1 MADKPRLVLIDGHA
15 LAYRAYF
22 ALTRASEDS
31 RWITKSGEPTAGTY
45 GFTSVLLRLL
55 EHDHPEYLAVSFDT
69 GKTFRDDL
77 YPDYKATR
85 DKMPDDLRPQLER
98 IREVVAAFGIPILE
112 ADGFEADDVLGTVAR
127 LAEKGKVRVH
137 ILTGDRDLLQ
147 LVDDR
152 VHVLLAGQKLSEAV
166 DYGPDEVE
174 NRFGVSPEQF
184 VDYKALVGDSSD
196 NIPGVRGIG
205 EKTAVTLLKEL
216 GSLANIYEHLDA
228 VPERFRSK
236 LMEGHDSALLSQKLS
251 RIVTDVPVT
260 FDLEACRARDYDRER
275 VVALFRELEFRSL
288 ADRIAPS
295 ASTTGRQM
303 SMFAAAA
310 ATTSEQVGKATIVSD
325 VKALAALARRLEAAQ
340 QIAFDVETTSTDPMR
355 AELVGISVATEAGTG
370 FYIPVGHNPAFAG
383 GPQLPLDA
391 AIDALQGP
399 LTDPK
404 KPKVGHNLKYDFVVL
419 GRHGLR
425 AAPLSFDTMLAE
437 WLCDPSSRN
446 LGLKSLAFVRLGLE
460 MTPITH
466 LIGSGRNQRSM
477 ADVPIADAGPYAA
490 ADAEVCLRLMPEL
503 ARELG
508 DKQQLALFQDVEM
521 PLVSVLAD
529 MEIEG
534 VALDV
539 EFLASLSASMAG
551 RLAEIEA
558 GIYQQVGYSFNIN
571 STQQLSAV
579 LFKDLKLS
587 PPDRTR
593 RTSAGH
599 LSTAASVLDE
609 LRHAHPVVDLIIEQ
623 REIAKLKSTYA
634 DALPLEVNPATRR
647 VHTSYSQTGAVTGR
661 LASSDPN
668 LQNIP
673 IRTELGRLIRQ
684 AFIAAPG
691 KSLISVDYS
700 QIELRIVAHMSE
712 DPAMIKAFQEDQDI
726 HAATAAAVFGTP
738 PGGVTQEMRR
748 RAKAVNFGLIYG
760 MSPFGLSRSTDLT
773 LAEAEEF
780 VRVYFQRFPGVRQ
793 FLDQVRRRAAEVGH
807 VETMLGRRRYFPQ
820 LMQGATAVPEQA
832 RSRAEREAINAPIQG
847 TAADIIKL
855 AMLKLPGAL
864 NQAGL
869 SARMLL
875 QVHDELV
882 FECPEAELATAIQL
896 VKEVMQSP
904 LTLRVPLKTDAK
916 VGRNWA
922 EMKPVA

>member
-1 MADKPRLVLIDGHA
+1 MADAPRLVLIDGHA

-22 ALTRASEDS
+22 ALTRASQDS

-45 GFTSVLLRLL
+45 GFTSILLRLL
-55 EHDHPEYLAVSFDT
+55 EQDHPEYLAVSFDT

-77 YPDYKATR
+77 YSEYKATR

-98 IREVVAAFGIPILE
+98 IREVVAAFGMPILE
-112 ADGFEADDVLGTVAR
+112 AEGFEADDVLGTVAR
-127 LAEKGKVRVH
+127 LAEEADVRIH

-166 DYGPDEVE
+166 DYGPNEVE
-174 NRFGVSPEQF
+174 AKFGVRPDQF
-184 VDYKALVGDSSD
+184 VDYKALVGDTSD

-205 EKTAVTLLKEL
+205 EKTAVSLLKEH
-216 GSLANIYEHLDA
+216 GSLAGVYEHLDA
-228 VPERFRSK
+228 VPERFRTK
-236 LMEGHDSALLSQKLS
+236 LLEGRDHAFLSQTLS
-251 RIVTDVPVT
+251 RIVTDVPLT
-260 FDLEACRARDYDRER
+260 FDLEACRARDYDRDR

-288 ADRIAPS
+288 ADRIAPTAS
-295 ASTTGRQM
+295 ATGRQM
-303 SMFAAAA
+303 SLFAAASRPA
-310 ATTSEQVGKATIVSD
+310 AEHVGEAIIVSD
-325 VKALAALARRLEAAQ
+325 LDALATLVRRMEAAPQ
-340 QIAFDVETTSTDPMR
+340 VAFDVETTSTDPMR
-355 AELVGISVATEAGTG
+355 AKLVGISVAVEAGTG

-383 GPQLPLDA
+383 GPQLPLEA
-391 AIDALQGP
+391 ALDALRGP
-399 LTDPK
+399 LTDPS

-419 GRHGLR
+419 ARHGLR
-425 AAPLSFDTMLAE
+425 AGPLGFDSMLAE

-466 LIGSGRNQRSM
+466 LIGTGRNQRSM

-503 ARELG
+503 SRELG
-508 DKQQLALFQDVEM
+508 DKKQLRLFQDLEM

-534 VALDV
+534 VALDTA
-539 EFLASLSASMAG
+539 FLASLSTGMAG

-558 GIYQQVGYSFNIN
+558 AIFQQVGHSFNIN

-593 RTSAGH
+593 KTVAGH

-609 LRHAHPVVDLIIEQ
+609 LRHVHPVVDLIIEQ

-700 QIELRIVAHMSE
+700 QIELRIVAHMAE
-712 DPAMIKAFQEDQDI
+712 DEAMIRAFQEDQDI

-738 PGGVTQEMRR
+738 PDQVSQEMRR

-780 VRVYFQRFPGVRQ
+780 VRVYFERFPGVRR
-793 FLDQVRRRAAEVGH
+793 FLDQIRRRAAESGY

-820 LMQGATAVPEQA
+820 LMRGATAVPDQA

-855 AMLKLPGAL
+855 AMLRLPGAL
-864 NQAGL
+864 VQAGL

-882 FECPEAELATAIQL
+882 FECPESELSAATQV
-896 VKEVMQSP
+896 VKDVMQSP
-904 LTLRVPLKTDAK
+904 VTLRVPLKTDAK
-916 VGRNWA
+916 VGHNWA
-922 EMKPVA
+922 EMKPAT